1 MIMDRRFKK
10 EIDVTLIQRPSG
22 RALLHGSNNIL
33 KKQQTFE
40 LLSMFRPWKTMAW

>member
-1 MIMDRRFKK
+1 MIVDWRFKK

-22 RALLHGSNNIL
+22 GALLHGSNNIL